1 MLDHIPLLQLLLV
14 SLRERSV
21 IPPHHE
27 GAWAAPRP
35 DAGYT
40 TEAIIATAL
49 LAGIAIAAI
58 TALGAKVLA
67 KVGAISLG

>member
-1 MLDHIPLLQLLLV
+1 MLDQVPLLQLLLT

-21 IPPHHE
+21 ISAREDPSMA
-27 GAWAAPRP
+27 GRP
-35 DAGYT
+35 DSGYT

-49 LAGIAIAAI
+49 LAGVAIAAI

>member
-1 MLDHIPLLQLLLV
+1 MLDQVPLLQLLLA

-21 IPPHHE
+21 ISARD
-27 GAWAAPRP
+27 GAPMADRL

-49 LAGIAIAAI
+49 LAGVAIAAM
-58 TALGAKVLA
+58 TALGAKILA